1 MIRSAARALALT
13 VSSLALSA
21 CATSSQPAAQL
32 EASPVEA
39 PATVEASPAVEAPKR
54 FEANW
59 ESLKQYQVPDWYQ
72 DAKFGIFIHWG
83 LYAVPAFSNEWYV
96 RDMYQQG
103 SKVYEHH
110 RKIYG
115 PQDKFGYKDFIPMF
129 KAERYDPAA
138 WTALFKEAGARFVVP
153 VAEHHDGFAMY
164 DSALTPWDA
173 KDMGPK
179 RDLIGDLAAEVKRQ
193 GLIFG
198 LSSHRAEHWFFLE
211 GGRKFPSD
219 VQDPKFE
226 DFYGPA
232 KPSKVFFPDEEM
244 KPEWGPDKKFLA
256 DWQARTRELVDKYEP
271 QLVWFDWWIGND
283 LFEQDLQDFAAYYY
297 NKGDAWN
304 KGVAINYK
312 HKAFPDG
319 TAVLDVERGG
329 LSEIRPFFWQT
340 DTALAINSWGYTE
353 GNQYKTTDSVVDD
366 LIDIVSKNGALL
378 LNIGPKADG
387 TIPEPEQRMLREIGA
402 WLKVNGE
409 AIYETRPYTVF
420 GEGPTKVVEGPFND
434 TKRKKFT
441 GKDIRFTRKGNTTY
455 AIALAWPGQQMNV
468 ATLGSNGQA
477 VQSVELLGHSA
488 PLQFTQTAS
497 GLKVKLPDGLPKD
510 QFAYA
515 FRIR

>member
-1 MIRSAARALALT
+1 MRISTGRAFTLT
-13 VSSLALSA
+13 VSSLTLAA
-21 CATSSQPAAQL
+21 CATTAEPVAPVAELAQPMAETA
-32 EASPVEA
+32 PPPA
-39 PATVEASPAVEAPKR
+39 PAEAPKR
-54 FEANW
+54 FQANW

-83 LYAVPAFSNEWYV
+83 LYAVPAFGSEWYP
-96 RDMYQQG
+96 REMYREG
-103 SKVYEHH
+103 TREFKHH
-110 RKIYG
+110 VAKYG

-138 WTALFKEAGARFVVP
+138 WASLFRESGARFIVP

-164 DSALTPWDA
+164 DSALTKWDA
-173 KDMGPK
+173 KDMGPR
-179 RDLIGDLAAEVKRQ
+179 RDLIGELAAEVKQQ
-193 GLIFG
+193 GMIFG
-198 LSSHRAEHWFFLE
+198 LSSHRAEHWFFME

-219 VQDPKFE
+219 VQDPRFE

-232 KPSKVFFPDEEM
+232 QPGKVGLVDEEM
-244 KPEWGPDKKFLA
+244 KPEFGPDAKFLA

-271 QLVWFDWWIGND
+271 QLVWFDWWIGNKK
-283 LFEQDLQDFAAYYY
+283 FEPELQSFASYYY
-297 NKGDAWN
+297 NKGDAWS

-329 LSEIRPFFWQT
+329 LAEIRPFFWQT

-378 LNIGPKADG
+378 LNVGPKADG
-387 TIPEPEQRMLREIGA
+387 TIPEPEQKMLREIGA
-402 WLKVNGE
+402 WLRANGE
-409 AIYETRPYTVF
+409 AIYETRPFSVF

-441 GKDIRFTRKGNTTY
+441 GKDIRFTRKGDTIY
-455 AIALAWPGQQMNV
+455 AIALAWPGQQMNIG
-468 ATLGSNGQA
+468 TLASNSKA
-477 VQSVELLGHSA
+477 VRSVELLGHTS
-488 PLQFTQTAS
+488 PLSFTQTAK
-497 GLKVKLPDGLPKD
+497 GLDVKLPAGLPKD
-510 QFAYA
+510 QYAYA